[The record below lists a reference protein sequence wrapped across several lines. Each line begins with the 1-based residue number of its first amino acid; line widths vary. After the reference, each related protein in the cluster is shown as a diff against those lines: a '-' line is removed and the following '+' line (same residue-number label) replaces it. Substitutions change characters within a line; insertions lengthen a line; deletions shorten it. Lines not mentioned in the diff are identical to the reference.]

1 MGFLFFPFFSLS
13 KNFCGE
19 AKRNKLKVRFM
30 KQAFTVKT
38 NSLTADLSKPHF
50 FVLSKG
56 LNSGKPLENSC
67 ANCFVITCKSDK
79 LREQL
84 FWLCYGMWQS
94 KAFHIYLRGSVIP
107 FISIVEFRKAINEA
121 FNKVE
126 ADKPKFD
133 KSVNS
138 LQLLEQKQKRFYE
151 NIQLIE
157 EAKRIVMYRYIKR
170 R

>member
-1 MGFLFFPFFSLS
+1 
-13 KNFCGE
+13 
-19 AKRNKLKVRFM
+19 
-30 KQAFTVKT
+30 
-38 NSLTADLSKPHF
+38 
-50 FVLSKG
+50 
-56 LNSGKPLENSC
+56 
-67 ANCFVITCKSDK
+67 
-79 LREQL
+79 
-84 FWLCYGMWQS
+84 MWQS